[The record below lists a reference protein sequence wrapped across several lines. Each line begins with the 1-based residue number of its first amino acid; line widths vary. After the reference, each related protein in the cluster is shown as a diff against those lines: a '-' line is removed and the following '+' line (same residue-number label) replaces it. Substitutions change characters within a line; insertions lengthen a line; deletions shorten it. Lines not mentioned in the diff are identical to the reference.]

1 MNNPPRNHLLRMTV
15 KEMGFGK
22 CEEEE
27 AEEQRMKEKALG
39 SISRWKMRGRGGIIK
54 EDRGYLSNY

>member
-1 MNNPPRNHLLRMTV
+1 MTV

-39 SISRWKMRGRGGIIK
+39 SISRWKMRARGGIIK